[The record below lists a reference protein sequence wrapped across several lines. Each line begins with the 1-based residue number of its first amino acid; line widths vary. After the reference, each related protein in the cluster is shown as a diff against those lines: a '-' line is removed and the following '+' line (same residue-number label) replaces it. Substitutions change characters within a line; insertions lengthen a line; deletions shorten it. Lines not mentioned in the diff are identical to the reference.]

1 MLSTSGVI
9 ANIFELSLI
18 SIIQSSRTSK
28 LFSHTYI
35 HVQQA
40 AKEITQINSRYL
52 FHSIEKL
59 FLGFE
64 DAFV

>member
-1 MLSTSGVI
+1 MLLNSGVI

-28 LFSHTYI
+28 LFSRTYI
-35 HVQQA
+35 QQA
-40 AKEITQINSRYL
+40 AKEITQIKSRYL
-52 FHSIEKL
+52 FHSLEKL
-59 FLGFE
+59 FLGLE